1 MTFERDLTEVEK
13 GLMQIPGA
21 ANVGKCRLK
30 RRCAW
35 HDQEGARRPLH
46 CREVNKR
53 KKGRKL
59 GQR

>member
-1 MTFERDLTEVEK
+1 MFKIKTARDLTEVEK

-53 KKGRKL
+53 
-59 GQR
+59 